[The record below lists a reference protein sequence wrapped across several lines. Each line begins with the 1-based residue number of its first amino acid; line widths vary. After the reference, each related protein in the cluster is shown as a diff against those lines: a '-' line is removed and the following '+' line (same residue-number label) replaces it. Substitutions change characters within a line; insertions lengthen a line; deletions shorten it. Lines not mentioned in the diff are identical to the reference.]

1 MKIALVFISII
12 LLFLNCSIQKIA
24 LNTTTDLVAYGIDAI
39 YAEPDL
45 QIAEQAVASNLKLL
59 EGFHRADPENEKL
72 LLMLTQGFASY
83 SLGFLEDDE
92 PERASLF
99 YQRAKNYGLML
110 LGHTKAFKDS
120 IPTEEANF
128 RKDLEF
134 IKKTE
139 VPQLFWCAFAW
150 AGWINLNRDDP
161 KAVFELNIVK
171 AMMQRVLELDE
182 TFFFG
187 AAHLFFGAMD
197 ASMPKM
203 LGGDPERA
211 REHFE
216 RSLQI
221 SDGKFLIAKVYLARY
236 YAVNT
241 LDEELFDQTLKEVL
255 DAPHDILPGYELL
268 TSVAKDKAQ
277 KLLDKKEEL
286 L

>member
-1 MKIALVFISII
+1 MKIALIFISTI

-24 LNTTTDLVAYGIDAI
+24 LKTTTGLVAYGIDAI

-45 QIAEQAVASNLKLL
+45 KIAEQAVASDLKLL
-59 EGFHRADPENEKL
+59 EGFHLADKKNKEL

-99 YQRAKNYGLML
+99 YLRAKDYGLML

-120 IPTEEANF
+120 IPAKESNF
-128 RKDLEF
+128 RQALQQLKKDD
-134 IKKTE
+134 
-139 VPQLFWCAFAW
+139 VPALFWTAFAW
-150 AGWINLNRDDP
+150 AGWINLNRDNP

-171 AMMQRVLELDE
+171 AMMQRVLDLDE

-187 AAHLFFGAMD
+187 AAHLFFGAMN

-203 LGGDPERA
+203 LGGDPEKA
-211 REHFE
+211 KQQFD
-216 RSLQI
+216 RSLEI
-221 SDGKFLIAKVYLARY
+221 SDGKFLIAKVYIARY
-236 YAVNT
+236 YAVST
-241 LDEELFDQTLKEVL
+241 LDEELFDKLLTEVL
-255 DAPHDILPGYELL
+255 QAPQDILPGYELL

-277 KLLDKKEEL
+277 KLMERKEDL

>member
-1 MKIALVFISII
+1 MKITLILISTA
-12 LLFLNCSIQKIA
+12 LLFLNCSIQKLA
-24 LNTTTDLVAYGIDAI
+24 LNTTTGLVAYGIDAI

-45 QIAEQAVASNLKLL
+45 KIAEQAVASNLKLL
-59 EGFHRADPENEKL
+59 EGFHLADKKNKRL

-99 YQRAKNYGLML
+99 YLRAKDYGLLL
-110 LGHTKAFKDS
+110 LGRTKAFKDS
-120 IPTEEANF
+120 IPAKEANF
-128 RKDLEF
+128 RNSLQQL
-134 IKKTE
+134 KTDD
-139 VPQLFWCAFAW
+139 VPALFWCAFAW
-150 AGWINLNRDDP
+150 AGWVNLNRDNP

-187 AAHLFFGAMD
+187 AAHLFFGAMN

-203 LGGDPERA
+203 LGGDPEKA
-211 REHFE
+211 KQHFE
-216 RSLQI
+216 RSLEI
-221 SDGKFLIAKVYLARY
+221 SNSKFLIAKVYLARY
-236 YAVNT
+236 YAVST
-241 LDEELFDQTLKEVL
+241 LDEELFNKLLSEVL
-255 DAPHDILPGYELL
+255 EAPQDILPGYELL

-277 KLLDKKEEL
+277 KLMDQKEDL

>member
-1 MKIALVFISII
+1 MKIALIIISTI
-12 LLFLNCSIQKIA
+12 LLFLNCSLQKIA
-24 LNTTTDLVAYGIDAI
+24 LKTTTGLVAYGIDAI

-45 QIAEQAVASNLKLL
+45 KIAEQAVASDLKLL
-59 EGFHRADPENEKL
+59 EGFHLADKKNKDL

-99 YQRAKNYGLML
+99 YLRAKDYGLML

-120 IPTEEANF
+120 IPTKESNF
-128 RKDLEF
+128 RQALQLLKKDD
-134 IKKTE
+134 
-139 VPQLFWCAFAW
+139 VPALFWTAFAW
-150 AGWINLNRDDP
+150 AGWINLNRDNP

-171 AMMQRVLELDE
+171 AMMQRVLDLDE

-187 AAHLFFGAMD
+187 AAHLFFGAMN

-203 LGGDPERA
+203 LGGDPEKA
-211 REHFE
+211 KQQFD
-216 RSLQI
+216 RSLEI
-221 SDGKFLIAKVYLARY
+221 SDGKFLITKVYIARY
-236 YAVNT
+236 YAVST
-241 LDEELFDQTLKEVL
+241 LDEELFDKLLSEVL
-255 DAPHDILPGYELL
+255 QAPQDILPGYELL

-277 KLLDKKEEL
+277 KLMERKEDL

>member
-1 MKIALVFISII
+1 MKIALIIISTI
-12 LLFLNCSIQKIA
+12 LLFLNCSLQKIA
-24 LNTTTDLVAYGIDAI
+24 LKTTTGLVAYGIDAI

-45 QIAEQAVASNLKLL
+45 KIAEQAVASDLKLL
-59 EGFHRADPENEKL
+59 EGFHLADKKNKDL

-99 YQRAKNYGLML
+99 YLRAKDYGLML

-120 IPTEEANF
+120 IPTKESNF
-128 RKDLEF
+128 RQALQQLKKDD
-134 IKKTE
+134 
-139 VPQLFWCAFAW
+139 VPALFWTAFAW
-150 AGWINLNRDDP
+150 AGWINLNRDNP

-171 AMMQRVLELDE
+171 AMMQRVLDLEE

-187 AAHLFFGAMD
+187 AAHLFFGAMN

-203 LGGDPERA
+203 LGGDPEKA
-211 REHFE
+211 KQQFD
-216 RSLQI
+216 RSLEI
-221 SDGKFLIAKVYLARY
+221 SDGKFLITKVYIARY
-236 YAVNT
+236 YAVST
-241 LDEELFDQTLKEVL
+241 LDEELFDKLLTEVL
-255 DAPHDILPGYELL
+255 QAPQDILPGYELL

-277 KLLDKKEEL
+277 KLMERKEDL

>member
-1 MKIALVFISII
+1 MKIALIFTSVVV
-12 LLFLNCSIQKIA
+12 LFLNCSIQRIA

-45 QIAEQAVASNLKLL
+45 KIAEQAVASNLKLL
-59 EGFHRADPENEKL
+59 EGFHRADPENKKL

-92 PERASLF
+92 PDRASLF
-99 YQRAKNYGLML
+99 YLRAKNYGLML
-110 LGHTKAFKDS
+110 LSHTKAFKDS
-120 IPTEEANF
+120 VPTKEANF
-128 RKDLEF
+128 RNALQN
-134 IKKTE
+134 IKKKN
-139 VPQLFWCAFAW
+139 VPELFWCAFAW
-150 AGWINLNRDDP
+150 AGWVNLNRDNP
-161 KAVFELNIVK
+161 QAVFELNIVK
-171 AMMQRVLELDE
+171 AMMHRVMELDE

-197 ASMPKM
+197 ASMPRM

-211 REHFE
+211 KKHFE
-216 RSLQI
+216 RCIEI

-241 LDEELFDQTLKEVL
+241 LNEELFDQTLSEVIN
-255 DAPHDILPGYELL
+255 APPDILPGYELL
-268 TSVAKDKAQ
+268 TSVAKEKAR
-277 KLLDKKEEL
+277 KLIANKEEL